1 MKTTQAGPAAVP
13 TTDKELA
20 ARIAQRD
27 RVAFAAMMRQH
38 NRRLYRVARA
48 ILNDDAEAEEALQE
62 AYLIAY
68 QKMATFLGQ
77 SKLSTWLT
85 RIVINEALQ
94 RRRKSRRHGVV
105 IPFENVDHG
114 AQHMTTTVEKPETPE
129 RASMRAEMRRLL
141 EREIAALPV
150 GFRTVFILRELEDMT
165 VEECAECL
173 DLPAATVRTRLFRAK
188 AQLREALAREM
199 DLVTEDAFDF
209 AGERCERVVAG
220 VLARLLDAPH
230 TEKT

>member
-1 MKTTQAGPAAVP
+1 METTRAETTAVP
-13 TTDKELA
+13 TTDMDLA
-20 ARIAQRD
+20 ARIVQSD
-27 RVAFAAMMRQH
+27 RAAFAAMMRQH

-48 ILNDDAEAEEALQE
+48 ILDDDAEAEEALQE

-94 RRRKSRRHGVV
+94 RRRKSQRHGVV

-114 AQHMTTTVEKPETPE
+114 AQSMTTTVEKPETPE
-129 RASMRAEMRRLL
+129 RATMRAEMRRLL
-141 EREIAALPV
+141 EREIASLPI

-173 DLPAATVRTRLFRAK
+173 ELPEATVRTRLFRAK

-199 DLVTEDAFDF
+199 DLATEDAFDF
-209 AGERCERVVAG
+209 AGARCDRVVTS
-220 VLARLLDAPH
+220 VLARIPTRRDSES
-230 TEKT
+230 T

>member
-1 MKTTQAGPAAVP
+1 METTQAGPMAVP
-13 TTDKELA
+13 MTDKELA

-27 RVAFAAMMRQH
+27 RAAFADLMRQH

-68 QKMATFLGQ
+68 QKMGTFLGR

-94 RRRKSRRHGVV
+94 RRRQSRRHSVV
-105 IPFENVDHG
+105 IPFENIDHG
-114 AQHMTTTVEKPETPE
+114 AQNMTTTVEKPETPE
-129 RASMRAEMRRLL
+129 RETMRAEMRRML
-141 EREIAALPV
+141 EREIGALPI

-173 DLPAATVRTRLFRAK
+173 ELPAATVRTRLFRAK

-199 DLVTEDAFDF
+199 DLATEDAFDF
-209 AGERCERVVAG
+209 AGARCERIVAA
-220 VLARLLDAPH
+220 VLGRIEN
-230 TEKT
+230 T